1 MFLDLVKQARSHRG
15 FRQDRKVTRQ
25 ELEHLVECARFT
37 PAARNDQVLKYYL
50 AEKPE
55 TVAAIQPLTKWAGA
69 LAELHLPRKGAEPV
83 AYIVICLD
91 GSLAENPAPYQRD
104 VGIVAQTML
113 LAAAEMGLNGCMIG
127 SFAAGSCGKS
137 WACRKPSSPNCCWPW
152 ARDGP
157 HRHDRRGRGRQHHL
171 LSGCRGYPLCTQAH
185 PGAADF
191 ESVTDKCPPY
201 VKNLLKTGGGY
212 GNMVQS

>member
-50 AEKPE
+50 AEKTE

-127 SFAAGSCGKS
+127 SFAAGELREKLGLPETI
-137 WACRKPSSPNCCWPW
+137 KPQLLLALGEGTDRIVITDVGEDGSTTYY
-152 ARDGP
+152 RDAEDT
-157 HRHDRRGRGRQHHL
+157 H
-171 LSGCRGYPLCTQAH
+171 
-185 PGAADF
+185 
-191 ESVTDKCPPY
+191 Y
-201 VKNLLKTGGGY
+201 VPKRTLEQLILNL
-212 GNMVQS
+212 

>member
-83 AYIVICLD
+83 AYVVICLD

-127 SFAAGSCGKS
+127 SFAAGELREKLGLPE
-137 WACRKPSSPNCCWPW
+137 AIKPQLLLALGEGTDRIVMTNVGEDGSTTYY
-152 ARDGP
+152 RDAEDT
-157 HRHDRRGRGRQHHL
+157 H
-171 LSGCRGYPLCTQAH
+171 
-185 PGAADF
+185 
-191 ESVTDKCPPY
+191 Y
-201 VKNLLKTGGGY
+201 VPKRTLEQLILNP
-212 GNMVQS
+212 

>member
-25 ELEHLVECARFT
+25 ELEHLVECARLT

-91 GSLAENPAPYQRD
+91 GSLAENPTPYQRD

-113 LAAAEMGLNGCMIG
+113 LAAVEMGLNGCMIG
-127 SFAAGSCGKS
+127 SFAAGELREKLGLPE
-137 WACRKPSSPNCCWPW
+137 AIKPQLLLALGEGTDRIVMTDVGEDGSTTYY
-152 ARDGP
+152 RDAEDT
-157 HRHDRRGRGRQHHL
+157 H
-171 LSGCRGYPLCTQAH
+171 
-185 PGAADF
+185 
-191 ESVTDKCPPY
+191 Y
-201 VKNLLKTGGGY
+201 VPKRTLEQLILNP
-212 GNMVQS
+212 

>member
-91 GSLAENPAPYQRD
+91 GSLTENPAPYQRD
-104 VGIVAQTML
+104 VGIVAQTIL

-127 SFAAGSCGKS
+127 SFAAGELREKLGLP
-137 WACRKPSSPNCCWPW
+137 AAIKPQLLLALGEGTDRIVMTDVGEDGSTTYY
-152 ARDGP
+152 RDAEDI
-157 HRHDRRGRGRQHHL
+157 H
-171 LSGCRGYPLCTQAH
+171 
-185 PGAADF
+185 
-191 ESVTDKCPPY
+191 Y
-201 VKNLLKTGGGY
+201 VPKRTLEQLILNP
-212 GNMVQS
+212 

>member
-15 FRQDRKVTRQ
+15 FRQDRKMTRQ

-127 SFAAGSCGKS
+127 SFAAGELREKLGLPE
-137 WACRKPSSPNCCWPW
+137 AIKPQLLLALGEGTDRIVMTDVGEDGSTTYY
-152 ARDGP
+152 RDAEDI
-157 HRHDRRGRGRQHHL
+157 H
-171 LSGCRGYPLCTQAH
+171 
-185 PGAADF
+185 
-191 ESVTDKCPPY
+191 Y
-201 VKNLLKTGGGY
+201 VPKRTLEQLILNP
-212 GNMVQS
+212 

>member
-127 SFAAGSCGKS
+127 SFAAGELREKLGLPE
-137 WACRKPSSPNCCWPW
+137 AIKPQLLLALGEGTDRIVMTNVGEDGSTTYY
-152 ARDGP
+152 RDAEDI
-157 HRHDRRGRGRQHHL
+157 H
-171 LSGCRGYPLCTQAH
+171 
-185 PGAADF
+185 
-191 ESVTDKCPPY
+191 Y
-201 VKNLLKTGGGY
+201 VPKRTLEQLILNP
-212 GNMVQS
+212 

>member
-104 VGIVAQTML
+104 VGIVAQTIL

-127 SFAAGSCGKS
+127 SFAAGELREKLGLPE
-137 WACRKPSSPNCCWPW
+137 AIKPQLLLALGEGTDRIVMTDVGEDGSTTYY
-152 ARDGP
+152 RDAKDI
-157 HRHDRRGRGRQHHL
+157 H
-171 LSGCRGYPLCTQAH
+171 
-185 PGAADF
+185 
-191 ESVTDKCPPY
+191 Y
-201 VKNLLKTGGGY
+201 VPKRTLEQLILNP
-212 GNMVQS
+212 

>member
-104 VGIVAQTML
+104 VGIVAQTIL

-127 SFAAGSCGKS
+127 SFAAGELREKLGLPE
-137 WACRKPSSPNCCWPW
+137 AIKPQLLLALGEGTDRIVMTDVGEDGSTTYY
-152 ARDGP
+152 RD
-157 HRHDRRGRGRQHHL
+157 
-171 LSGCRGYPLCTQAH
+171 
-185 PGAADF
+185 AD
-191 ESVTDKCPPY
+191 DIHY
-201 VKNLLKTGGGY
+201 VPKRTLEQLILNP
-212 GNMVQS
+212 

>member
-127 SFAAGSCGKS
+127 SFAAGELREKLVLPE
-137 WACRKPSSPNCCWPW
+137 AIKPQLLLALGEGTDRIVMTDVGEDGSTTYY
-152 ARDGP
+152 RDAEDT
-157 HRHDRRGRGRQHHL
+157 H
-171 LSGCRGYPLCTQAH
+171 
-185 PGAADF
+185 
-191 ESVTDKCPPY
+191 Y
-201 VKNLLKTGGGY
+201 VPKRTLEQLILNP
-212 GNMVQS
+212 

>member
-83 AYIVICLD
+83 AYIVICMD

-127 SFAAGSCGKS
+127 SFAAGELREKLGLPETIRPQLLLALGEGTDRIVITDVGEDGSTTYY
-137 WACRKPSSPNCCWPW
+137 
-152 ARDGP
+152 RDAEDT
-157 HRHDRRGRGRQHHL
+157 H
-171 LSGCRGYPLCTQAH
+171 
-185 PGAADF
+185 
-191 ESVTDKCPPY
+191 Y
-201 VKNLLKTGGGY
+201 VPKRTLEQLILNP
-212 GNMVQS
+212 

>member
-1 MFLDLVKQARSHRG
+1 M
-15 FRQDRKVTRQ
+15 TRQ

-127 SFAAGSCGKS
+127 SFAAGELREKLGLPE
-137 WACRKPSSPNCCWPW
+137 AIKPQLLLALGEGTDRIVMTDVGEDGSTTYY
-152 ARDGP
+152 RDAEDT
-157 HRHDRRGRGRQHHL
+157 H
-171 LSGCRGYPLCTQAH
+171 
-185 PGAADF
+185 
-191 ESVTDKCPPY
+191 Y
-201 VKNLLKTGGGY
+201 VPKRTLEQLILNP
-212 GNMVQS
+212 

>member
-50 AEKPE
+50 AERPE

-127 SFAAGSCGKS
+127 SFAAGELREKLGLPE
-137 WACRKPSSPNCCWPW
+137 AIKPQLLLALGAGTDRIVITDVGEDGSTTYY
-152 ARDGP
+152 RDAEDT
-157 HRHDRRGRGRQHHL
+157 H
-171 LSGCRGYPLCTQAH
+171 
-185 PGAADF
+185 
-191 ESVTDKCPPY
+191 Y
-201 VKNLLKTGGGY
+201 VPKRTLEQLILNP
-212 GNMVQS
+212 

>member
-104 VGIVAQTML
+104 VGIVAQTIL

-127 SFAAGSCGKS
+127 SFAAGELREKLGLPE
-137 WACRKPSSPNCCWPW
+137 AIKPQLLLALGEGTDRIVMIDVGENGSTTYY
-152 ARDGP
+152 RDAEDI
-157 HRHDRRGRGRQHHL
+157 H
-171 LSGCRGYPLCTQAH
+171 
-185 PGAADF
+185 
-191 ESVTDKCPPY
+191 Y
-201 VKNLLKTGGGY
+201 VPKRTLEQLILNP
-212 GNMVQS
+212 

>member
-104 VGIVAQTML
+104 VGIVAQTIL

-127 SFAAGSCGKS
+127 SFAEGELREKLGLPEAIKPQLLLALGEGTDRIVMTNVGEDGSTTYY
-137 WACRKPSSPNCCWPW
+137 
-152 ARDGP
+152 RDAEDT
-157 HRHDRRGRGRQHHL
+157 H
-171 LSGCRGYPLCTQAH
+171 
-185 PGAADF
+185 
-191 ESVTDKCPPY
+191 Y
-201 VKNLLKTGGGY
+201 VPKRTLEQLILNP
-212 GNMVQS
+212 

>member
-50 AEKPE
+50 AERPE

-127 SFAAGSCGKS
+127 SFAAGELREKLGLPE
-137 WACRKPSSPNCCWPW
+137 AIKPQLLLALGEGTDRIVMIDVGENGSTTYY
-152 ARDGP
+152 RDAEDT
-157 HRHDRRGRGRQHHL
+157 H
-171 LSGCRGYPLCTQAH
+171 
-185 PGAADF
+185 
-191 ESVTDKCPPY
+191 Y
-201 VKNLLKTGGGY
+201 VPKRTLEQLILNP
-212 GNMVQS
+212 

>member
-69 LAELHLPRKGAEPV
+69 LAELHLPRKGGEPV

-127 SFAAGSCGKS
+127 SFAAGELREKLGLPE
-137 WACRKPSSPNCCWPW
+137 AIKPQLLLALGEGTDRIVMTDVGEDGSTTYY
-152 ARDGP
+152 RDAEDI
-157 HRHDRRGRGRQHHL
+157 H
-171 LSGCRGYPLCTQAH
+171 
-185 PGAADF
+185 
-191 ESVTDKCPPY
+191 Y
-201 VKNLLKTGGGY
+201 VPKRTLEQLILNP
-212 GNMVQS
+212 

>member
-127 SFAAGSCGKS
+127 SFAAGELRETLGLPE
-137 WACRKPSSPNCCWPW
+137 AIKPQLLLALGEGTDRIVITDVGEDGSTTYY
-152 ARDGP
+152 RDAEDT
-157 HRHDRRGRGRQHHL
+157 H
-171 LSGCRGYPLCTQAH
+171 
-185 PGAADF
+185 
-191 ESVTDKCPPY
+191 Y
-201 VKNLLKTGGGY
+201 VPKRTLEQLILNP
-212 GNMVQS
+212 

>member
-15 FRQDRKVTRQ
+15 FRQDRKVTR
-25 ELEHLVECARFT
+25 LEHLVECARFT

-104 VGIVAQTML
+104 VGIVAQTIL

-127 SFAAGSCGKS
+127 SFAAGELREKLGLPE
-137 WACRKPSSPNCCWPW
+137 AIKPQLLLALGEGTDRIVMTDVGEDGSTTYY
-152 ARDGP
+152 RDAEDI
-157 HRHDRRGRGRQHHL
+157 H
-171 LSGCRGYPLCTQAH
+171 
-185 PGAADF
+185 
-191 ESVTDKCPPY
+191 Y
-201 VKNLLKTGGGY
+201 VPKRTLEQLILNP
-212 GNMVQS
+212 

>member
-69 LAELHLPRKGAEPV
+69 LAELHLPRKGAESV

-127 SFAAGSCGKS
+127 SFAAGELREKLGLPE
-137 WACRKPSSPNCCWPW
+137 AIKPQLLLALGEGTDRIVMTDVGEDGSTTYY
-152 ARDGP
+152 RDAEDT
-157 HRHDRRGRGRQHHL
+157 H
-171 LSGCRGYPLCTQAH
+171 
-185 PGAADF
+185 
-191 ESVTDKCPPY
+191 Y
-201 VKNLLKTGGGY
+201 VPKRTLGQLILNP
-212 GNMVQS
+212 

>member
-91 GSLAENPAPYQRD
+91 GSLAENPTPYQRD

-113 LAAAEMGLNGCMIG
+113 LAAVEMGLNGCMIG
-127 SFAAGSCGKS
+127 SFAAGELREKLGLPE
-137 WACRKPSSPNCCWPW
+137 AIKPQLLLALGEGTDRIVMTDVGEDGSTTYY
-152 ARDGP
+152 RDGEDT
-157 HRHDRRGRGRQHHL
+157 H
-171 LSGCRGYPLCTQAH
+171 
-185 PGAADF
+185 
-191 ESVTDKCPPY
+191 Y
-201 VKNLLKTGGGY
+201 VPKRTLEQLILNP
-212 GNMVQS
+212 

>member
-69 LAELHLPRKGAEPV
+69 LAELHLPRRGAEPV

-127 SFAAGSCGKS
+127 SFAAGELREKLGLPE
-137 WACRKPSSPNCCWPW
+137 AIKPQLLLALGEGTDRIVMTDVGEDGSTTYY
-152 ARDGP
+152 RDAEDT
-157 HRHDRRGRGRQHHL
+157 H
-171 LSGCRGYPLCTQAH
+171 
-185 PGAADF
+185 
-191 ESVTDKCPPY
+191 Y
-201 VKNLLKTGGGY
+201 VPKRTLEQLILNP
-212 GNMVQS
+212 

>member
-91 GSLAENPAPYQRD
+91 GSLTENPAPYQRD
-104 VGIVAQTML
+104 VGIVAQTIL

-127 SFAAGSCGKS
+127 SFAAGELREKLGLPE
-137 WACRKPSSPNCCWPW
+137 AIKPQLLLALGEGTDRIVMTDVGEDGSTTYY
-152 ARDGP
+152 RDAEDI
-157 HRHDRRGRGRQHHL
+157 H
-171 LSGCRGYPLCTQAH
+171 
-185 PGAADF
+185 
-191 ESVTDKCPPY
+191 Y
-201 VKNLLKTGGGY
+201 VPKRTLEQLILNP
-212 GNMVQS
+212 

>member
-127 SFAAGSCGKS
+127 SFAAGKLREKLGLPE
-137 WACRKPSSPNCCWPW
+137 AIKPQLLLALGEGTDRIVMTDVGEDGSTTYY
-152 ARDGP
+152 RDAEDT
-157 HRHDRRGRGRQHHL
+157 H
-171 LSGCRGYPLCTQAH
+171 
-185 PGAADF
+185 
-191 ESVTDKCPPY
+191 Y
-201 VKNLLKTGGGY
+201 VPKRTLEQLILNP
-212 GNMVQS
+212 

>member
-69 LAELHLPRKGAEPV
+69 LAELHLPRKGGEPV

-127 SFAAGSCGKS
+127 SFAAGELREKLGLPE
-137 WACRKPSSPNCCWPW
+137 AIKPQLLLALGEGTDRIVMTDVGEDGSTTYY
-152 ARDGP
+152 RDAEDT
-157 HRHDRRGRGRQHHL
+157 H
-171 LSGCRGYPLCTQAH
+171 
-185 PGAADF
+185 
-191 ESVTDKCPPY
+191 Y
-201 VKNLLKTGGGY
+201 VPKRTLEQLILNP
-212 GNMVQS
+212 

>member
-1 MFLDLVKQARSHRG
+1 MFLDLVKHARSHRG

-91 GSLAENPAPYQRD
+91 GSLAENPTPYQRD

-113 LAAAEMGLNGCMIG
+113 LAAVEMGLNGCMIG
-127 SFAAGSCGKS
+127 SFAAGELREKLGLPE
-137 WACRKPSSPNCCWPW
+137 AIKPQLLLALGEGTDRIVMTDVGEDGSTTYY
-152 ARDGP
+152 RDAEDT
-157 HRHDRRGRGRQHHL
+157 H
-171 LSGCRGYPLCTQAH
+171 
-185 PGAADF
+185 
-191 ESVTDKCPPY
+191 Y
-201 VKNLLKTGGGY
+201 VPKRTLEQLILNP
-212 GNMVQS
+212 

>member
-91 GSLAENPAPYQRD
+91 GSLAENPTPYQRD

-113 LAAAEMGLNGCMIG
+113 LAAVEMGLNGCMIG
-127 SFAAGSCGKS
+127 SFAAGELREKLGLPE
-137 WACRKPSSPNCCWPW
+137 AIKPQLLLALGEGTDRIVMTDVGEDGSTTYY
-152 ARDGP
+152 RDAEDTHYAP
-157 HRHDRRGRGRQHHL
+157 KRTLEQL
-171 LSGCRGYPLCTQAH
+171 ILNP
-185 PGAADF
+185 
-191 ESVTDKCPPY
+191 
-201 VKNLLKTGGGY
+201 
-212 GNMVQS
+212 

>member
-104 VGIVAQTML
+104 VGIVTQTML

-127 SFAAGSCGKS
+127 SFAAGELREKLGLPE
-137 WACRKPSSPNCCWPW
+137 AIKPQLLLALGEGTDRIVITDVGEDGSTTYY
-152 ARDGP
+152 RDAEDT
-157 HRHDRRGRGRQHHL
+157 H
-171 LSGCRGYPLCTQAH
+171 
-185 PGAADF
+185 
-191 ESVTDKCPPY
+191 Y
-201 VKNLLKTGGGY
+201 VPKRTLEQLILNP
-212 GNMVQS
+212 

>member
-55 TVAAIQPLTKWAGA
+55 TVATIQPLTKWAGA

-127 SFAAGSCGKS
+127 SFAAGELREKLGLPE
-137 WACRKPSSPNCCWPW
+137 AIKPQLLLALGEGTDRIVMTDVGEDGSTTYY
-152 ARDGP
+152 RDAEDT
-157 HRHDRRGRGRQHHL
+157 H
-171 LSGCRGYPLCTQAH
+171 
-185 PGAADF
+185 
-191 ESVTDKCPPY
+191 Y
-201 VKNLLKTGGGY
+201 VPKRTLEQLILNP
-212 GNMVQS
+212 

>member
-37 PAARNDQVLKYYL
+37 PAARNDQMLKYYL

-104 VGIVAQTML
+104 VGIVAQTIL

-127 SFAAGSCGKS
+127 SFAAGELREKLGLPE
-137 WACRKPSSPNCCWPW
+137 AIKPQLLLALGEGTDRIVMTDVGEDGSTTYY
-152 ARDGP
+152 RDAEDI
-157 HRHDRRGRGRQHHL
+157 H
-171 LSGCRGYPLCTQAH
+171 
-185 PGAADF
+185 
-191 ESVTDKCPPY
+191 Y
-201 VKNLLKTGGGY
+201 VPKRTLEQLILNP
-212 GNMVQS
+212 

>member
-91 GSLAENPAPYQRD
+91 GSLAENPTPYQRD
-104 VGIVAQTML
+104 VGIEAQTML
-113 LAAAEMGLNGCMIG
+113 LAAVEMGLNGCMIG
-127 SFAAGSCGKS
+127 SFAAGELREKLGLPE
-137 WACRKPSSPNCCWPW
+137 AIKPQLLLALGEGTDRIVMTDVGEDGSTTYY
-152 ARDGP
+152 RDAEDT
-157 HRHDRRGRGRQHHL
+157 H
-171 LSGCRGYPLCTQAH
+171 
-185 PGAADF
+185 
-191 ESVTDKCPPY
+191 Y
-201 VKNLLKTGGGY
+201 VPKRTLEQLILNP
-212 GNMVQS
+212 

>member
-50 AEKPE
+50 AEKTE

-127 SFAAGSCGKS
+127 SFAAGELREKLGLPE
-137 WACRKPSSPNCCWPW
+137 AIKPQLLLALGEGTDRIVITDVGEDGSKGSDLTSPNDP
-152 ARDGP
+152 
-157 HRHDRRGRGRQHHL
+157 
-171 LSGCRGYPLCTQAH
+171 CR
-185 PGAADF
+185 
-191 ESVTDKCPPY
+191 
-201 VKNLLKTGGGY
+201 
-212 GNMVQS
+212 

>member
-55 TVAAIQPLTKWAGA
+55 TVAVIQPLTKWAGA

-127 SFAAGSCGKS
+127 SFAAGELREKLGLPETI
-137 WACRKPSSPNCCWPW
+137 KPQLLLALGEGTDRIVITDVGEDGSTTYY
-152 ARDGP
+152 RDAEDT
-157 HRHDRRGRGRQHHL
+157 H
-171 LSGCRGYPLCTQAH
+171 
-185 PGAADF
+185 
-191 ESVTDKCPPY
+191 Y
-201 VKNLLKTGGGY
+201 VPKRTLEQLILNP
-212 GNMVQS
+212 

>member
-91 GSLAENPAPYQRD
+91 GSLAENPTPYQRD

-113 LAAAEMGLNGCMIG
+113 LAAVEMGLNGCMIG
-127 SFAAGSCGKS
+127 SFAAGERREKLGLPE
-137 WACRKPSSPNCCWPW
+137 AIKPQLLLALGEGTDRIVMTDVGEDGSTTYY
-152 ARDGP
+152 RDAEDT
-157 HRHDRRGRGRQHHL
+157 H
-171 LSGCRGYPLCTQAH
+171 
-185 PGAADF
+185 
-191 ESVTDKCPPY
+191 Y
-201 VKNLLKTGGGY
+201 VPKRTLEQLILNP
-212 GNMVQS
+212 

>member
-15 FRQDRKVTRQ
+15 FQQDRKVTWQ

-91 GSLAENPAPYQRD
+91 GSLAENPTPYQRD

-127 SFAAGSCGKS
+127 SFAAGELREKLGLPEAIKPQLLLALGEGTDRIVMTDVGKDGS
-137 WACRKPSSPNCCWPW
+137 TTYY
-152 ARDGP
+152 RDAEDT
-157 HRHDRRGRGRQHHL
+157 H
-171 LSGCRGYPLCTQAH
+171 
-185 PGAADF
+185 
-191 ESVTDKCPPY
+191 Y
-201 VKNLLKTGGGY
+201 VPKRTLEQLILNP
-212 GNMVQS
+212 

>member
-127 SFAAGSCGKS
+127 SFAAGELREKLGLPETI
-137 WACRKPSSPNCCWPW
+137 KPQLLLALGEGTDRIVMTDVGEEGSTTYY
-152 ARDGP
+152 RDAEDT
-157 HRHDRRGRGRQHHL
+157 H
-171 LSGCRGYPLCTQAH
+171 
-185 PGAADF
+185 
-191 ESVTDKCPPY
+191 Y
-201 VKNLLKTGGGY
+201 VPKRTLEQLILNP
-212 GNMVQS
+212 

>member
-50 AEKPE
+50 AEKLE

-83 AYIVICLD
+83 AYIAICLD
-91 GSLAENPAPYQRD
+91 GSLAGNPAPYQRD

-127 SFAAGSCGKS
+127 SFAAGELRERLGLPETI
-137 WACRKPSSPNCCWPW
+137 KPQLLLALGEGTDRIVITDVGEDGSTTYY
-152 ARDGP
+152 RDAEDT
-157 HRHDRRGRGRQHHL
+157 H
-171 LSGCRGYPLCTQAH
+171 
-185 PGAADF
+185 
-191 ESVTDKCPPY
+191 Y
-201 VKNLLKTGGGY
+201 VPKRTLEQLILNP
-212 GNMVQS
+212 

>member
-127 SFAAGSCGKS
+127 SFAAGELRETLGLPE
-137 WACRKPSSPNCCWPW
+137 AIKPQLLLALGEGTDRIVMTDVGEDGSTTYY
-152 ARDGP
+152 RDAEDT
-157 HRHDRRGRGRQHHL
+157 H
-171 LSGCRGYPLCTQAH
+171 
-185 PGAADF
+185 
-191 ESVTDKCPPY
+191 Y
-201 VKNLLKTGGGY
+201 VPKRTLEQLILNP
-212 GNMVQS
+212 

>member
-69 LAELHLPRKGAEPV
+69 LVELHLPRKGAEPV

-91 GSLAENPAPYQRD
+91 GSLAENPTPYQRD
-104 VGIVAQTML
+104 VGIVAQTIL

-127 SFAAGSCGKS
+127 SFAAGELREKLGLPE
-137 WACRKPSSPNCCWPW
+137 AIKPQLLLALGEGTDRIVMTDVGEDGSTTYY
-152 ARDGP
+152 RDAEDT
-157 HRHDRRGRGRQHHL
+157 H
-171 LSGCRGYPLCTQAH
+171 
-185 PGAADF
+185 
-191 ESVTDKCPPY
+191 Y
-201 VKNLLKTGGGY
+201 VPKRTLGQLILNP
-212 GNMVQS
+212 

>member
-91 GSLAENPAPYQRD
+91 GGLAGNPAPYQRD

-127 SFAAGSCGKS
+127 SFAAGELREKLGLPE
-137 WACRKPSSPNCCWPW
+137 AIKPQLLLALGEGTDRIVMTDVGEDGSTTYY
-152 ARDGP
+152 RDAEDT
-157 HRHDRRGRGRQHHL
+157 H
-171 LSGCRGYPLCTQAH
+171 
-185 PGAADF
+185 
-191 ESVTDKCPPY
+191 Y
-201 VKNLLKTGGGY
+201 VPKRTLEQLILNP
-212 GNMVQS
+212 